1 MLFKKRRSKAS
12 LFPTLDQCKIDNNK
26 LNITDTSDMED
37 DSQTWFWNKSVNET
51 DLDSEEEDNDEDNN
65 KNLERE
71 YPKIESKASFEV
83 LKQKLK

>member
-1 MLFKKRRSKAS
+1 
-12 LFPTLDQCKIDNNK
+12 
-26 LNITDTSDMED
+26 MED

-83 LKQKLK
+83 LKQKLKQNKKGKRSFCRGYRIRSRSSKKE